1 MSEKIRTTT
10 LRFNLE
16 NERDCRA
23 WNYLQTMDR
32 KQYHSYSQAAITA
45 ILDHFGRIY
54 EPSDHA
60 GPEHED
66 LIQSITESVER
77 TIERTLPPFL
87 AGYLAGVSISG
98 GSAAM
103 PMDIAGQ
110 EEKPAAEEG
119 PADEDID
126 WDILNGS

>member
-1 MSEKIRTTT
+1 MSSNIRTTT

-45 ILDHFGRIY
+45 ILDHFGQIY
-54 EPSDHA
+54 DPSDRTEP
-60 GPEHED
+60 GYEE

-98 GSAAM
+98 SAAM
-103 PMDIAGQ
+103 PMDTAGQ
-110 EEKPAAEEG
+110 EEKPAAEED